1 MHIYPKV
8 PARVNLKLYVAPGL
22 IVPLP
27 KPLKLTVCGA
37 AVVFFHVTVVPTGIL
52 SVLGLNAKLP
62 LLSVMIITVTGV
74 GGFGVGDGV
83 GDGVGG
89 TGVRVGL
96 GVGLGLPGVGMGVCP
111 VGTEVGP
118 GCVGDGVVPV
128 GMDVGEAA
136 VGVFVVLAPTVMP
149 LVGEAEVLAV
159 LLVLPPQAVST
170 TMRVSIVIPPQ
181 AMRRDKHDKYVRFMD
196 DAPLLARWER

>member
-8 PARVNLKLYVAPGL
+8 PALVNLKLYVPPGL

-37 AVVFFHVTVVPTGIL
+37 AVVFFHVTVVPAGIL

-62 LLSVMIITVTGV
+62 LLFVMIITVTGV

-96 GVGLGLPGVGMGVCP
+96 GVGLGLPGVGVGVCP
-111 VGTEVGP
+111 VGTGVGS

-128 GMDVGEAA
+128 GMDVGEAT
-136 VGVFVVLAPTVMP
+136 VGVLVVPAPAVMP

-170 TMRVSIVIPPQ
+170 TMRASVAIPRL
-181 AMRRDKHDKYVRFMD
+181 AMRRDKYNKYASFMD
-196 DAPLLARWER
+196 DASLLARWER

>member
-8 PARVNLKLYVAPGL
+8 PARVNLKLYIPPGL

-37 AVVFFHVTVVPTGIL
+37 AVVFFHVTIVPTGIL

-62 LLSVMIITVTGV
+62 LLFVMIITVT
-74 GGFGVGDGV
+74 
-83 GDGVGG
+83 G

-96 GVGLGLPGVGMGVCP
+96 GVGLGLPGVGVGVCP
-111 VGTEVGP
+111 VGTDVEP

-136 VGVFVVLAPTVMP
+136 DGVFVVPAPAVMP
-149 LVGEAEVLAV
+149 LVGEVEVLAV

-170 TMRVSIVIPPQ
+170 TMRASIAHQ
-181 AMRRDKHDKYVRFMD
+181 AMRRDKYD
-196 DAPLLARWER
+196 

>member
-8 PARVNLKLYVAPGL
+8 PARVNLKLYVPPGL

-37 AVVFFHVTVVPTGIL
+37 AVVFFHVTVVPMGIL

-96 GVGLGLPGVGMGVCP
+96 GVGLGLPGVDVGVCP

-118 GCVGDGVVPV
+118 GCVVPV
-128 GMDVGEAA
+128 GMDVGETAD
-136 VGVFVVLAPTVMP
+136 GVFVVPAPPVMP

-170 TMRVSIVIPPQ
+170 TNSASIAIPRQ
-181 AMRRDKHDKYVRFMD
+181 AMHRDKHDKYVPFMD
-196 DAPLLARWER
+196 DAPFLAPWER